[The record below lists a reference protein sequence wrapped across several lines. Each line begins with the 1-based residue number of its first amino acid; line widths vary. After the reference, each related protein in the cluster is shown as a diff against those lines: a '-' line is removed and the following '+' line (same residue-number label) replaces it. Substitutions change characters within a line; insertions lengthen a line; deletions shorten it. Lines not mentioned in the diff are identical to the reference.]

1 MPLRHITL
9 RQLKVF
15 EAVARHLSFSR
26 AAEEL
31 HLTQP
36 AVSMQVKSL
45 ESQAG
50 LPLFEQVGKKIHLTE
65 AGAEVARF
73 ALEVHSGLKDCED
86 ALAAIRGIS
95 GGRLHL
101 AVVSTAKYFAPR
113 LLSEFSR
120 RHPGVTVKLSV
131 VNREEVIGALQANQ
145 VDLAIMGR
153 PPRGLDVEAT
163 EFAKHPHGI
172 IASPEHPLARKR
184 GLELSRLAGENFLLR
199 EPGSGTRMSMERV
212 FAEHGV
218 KLASSMEL
226 ASNETIKQAVMAGM
240 GLAFLSL
247 HTVGLELATGRLV
260 RLDVKGT
267 PVTRDWHVVSRQG
280 KRLSPLAEAFRAF
293 LAAEGA
299 KLIEETTGVHV
310 REAAAGPR
318 KSPKRA
324 SAPARNPL

>member
-45 ESQAG
+45 EAQAG

-86 ALAAIRGIS
+86 TLAAIRGVS

-131 VNREEVIGALQANQ
+131 TNREQVIGELQANQ

-153 PPRGLDVEAT
+153 PPRGLDVDAT
-163 EFAKHPHGI
+163 AFAKHPHGI

-184 GLELSRLAGENFLLR
+184 NLELSRLAGENFLIR

-212 FAEHGV
+212 FADRGV

-240 GLAFLSL
+240 GLSFLSL
-247 HTVGLELATGRLV
+247 HTVGLELAAGKLV
-260 RLDVKGT
+260 RLDVRGT
-267 PVTRDWHVVSRQG
+267 PVTRDWHVVARKG
-280 KRLSPLAEAFRAF
+280 KRLSPLAESFRAF
-293 LAAEGA
+293 LAADGA
-299 KLIEETTGVHV
+299 GLIAETTGVRV
-310 REAAAGPR
+310 RAKTSPTAG
-318 KSPKRA
+318 KS
-324 SAPARNPL
+324 

>member
-1 MPLRHITL
+1 MKHATF
-9 RQLKVF
+9 RQLKIF

-45 ESQAG
+45 EAQAG
-50 LPLFEQVGKKIHLTE
+50 LALFEQVGKKIHLTQ

-73 ALEVHSGLKDCED
+73 AVEVHGRLKDCED
-86 ALAAIRGIS
+86 TLAAIRGVS

-101 AVVSTAKYFAPR
+101 AVVSTAKYVAPR
-113 LLSEFSR
+113 LLSEFMR

-131 VNREEVIGALQANQ
+131 TNREQVIGELQANQ

-153 PPRGLDVEAT
+153 PPRGLDVEAAV
-163 EFAKHPHGI
+163 FAKHPHGI
-172 IASPEHPLARKR
+172 ISSPEHPLARKR
-184 GLELSRLAGENFLLR
+184 GLELARLAGENFLIR

-212 FAEHGV
+212 FADHGV

-247 HTVGLELATGRLV
+247 HTVGLELAAGKLV
-260 RLDVKGT
+260 RLDVRGT
-267 PVTRDWHVVSRQG
+267 PVTRDWYVVSRQG
-280 KRLSPLAEAFRAF
+280 KRLSPLAESFRAF

-299 KLIEETTGVHV
+299 ALIEETTGVRV
-310 REAAAGPR
+310 RAKSAATAGKP
-318 KSPKRA
+318 
-324 SAPARNPL
+324 

>member
-1 MPLRHITL
+1 MRHATF
-9 RQLKVF
+9 RQLKIF

-36 AVSMQVKSL
+36 AVSMQVKQL
-45 ESQAG
+45 EAQAG
-50 LPLFEQVGKKIHLTE
+50 LALVEQVGKKIHLTE
-65 AGAEVARF
+65 AGTEVARF
-73 ALEVHSGLKDCED
+73 ALDVASRMKDCED
-86 ALAAIRGIS
+86 TLAAIRGVS

-131 VNREEVIGALQANQ
+131 TNREQVIGELQANQ

-163 EFAKHPHGI
+163 AFARHPHGI
-172 IASPEHPLARKR
+172 IASPDHPLARR
-184 GLELSRLAGENFLLR
+184 RHLELARLAGENFLIR

-247 HTVGLELATGRLV
+247 HTVGLELAAGKLV
-260 RLDVKGT
+260 RLDVRGT
-267 PVTRDWHVVSRQG
+267 PVTRDWHVVFRKG
-280 KRLSPLAEAFRAF
+280 KRLSPLAESFRAF
-293 LAAEGA
+293 LARDGA
-299 KLIEETTGVHV
+299 ALIAETTGVRVHPK
-310 REAAAGPR
+310 AAATAG
-318 KSPKRA
+318 
-324 SAPARNPL
+324 NT

>member
-36 AVSMQVKSL
+36 AVSMQVKTL
-45 ESQAG
+45 EAQAG

-86 ALAAIRGIS
+86 TLAAIRGVS

-113 LLSEFSR
+113 LLAEFSR

-131 VNREEVIGALQANQ
+131 TNREQVIGELQANQ

-153 PPRGLDVEAT
+153 PPRGLDVDAIA
-163 EFAKHPHGI
+163 FAKHPHGI
-172 IASPEHPLARKR
+172 IASPDHPLARKR
-184 GLELSRLAGENFLLR
+184 ALELARLAGENFLIR

-212 FAEHGV
+212 FADHRV

-240 GLAFLSL
+240 GLTFLSL
-247 HTVGLELATGRLV
+247 HTVGLELAAGKLV
-260 RLDVKGT
+260 RLDVRGT
-267 PVTRDWHVVSRQG
+267 PVTRDWHVVSRHG
-280 KRLSPLAEAFRAF
+280 KRLSPLAESFRAF
-293 LAAEGA
+293 LAADGA
-299 KLIEETTGVHV
+299 KLIEETTGV
-310 REAAAGPR
+310 RI
-318 KSPKRA
+318 RA
-324 SAPARNPL
+324 KSAPTAGKP

>member
-26 AAEEL
+26 AAAEL

-45 ESQAG
+45 EEQAG

-86 ALAAIRGIS
+86 TLAAIRGVS

-113 LLSEFSR
+113 LLAEFSR

-131 VNREEVIGALQANQ
+131 TNREQVIGELQANQ

-163 EFAKHPHGI
+163 AFAKHPHGI
-172 IASPEHPLARKR
+172 IAAPEHPLASRR
-184 GLELSRLAGENFLLR
+184 GLPSSTVKRRGSPSFQASAASEKMAPFRLKLPSGTGPTSPSCEMNGKRSSVLTSTNR
-199 EPGSGTRMSMERV
+199 EPTTSKSGQPRSVEKPPMRNACGSLPQLPAPITRV
-212 FAEHGV
+212 ANV
-218 KLASSMEL
+218 
-226 ASNETIKQAVMAGM
+226 
-240 GLAFLSL
+240 
-247 HTVGLELATGRLV
+247 
-260 RLDVKGT
+260 
-267 PVTRDWHVVSRQG
+267 
-280 KRLSPLAEAFRAF
+280 
-293 LAAEGA
+293 
-299 KLIEETTGVHV
+299 
-310 REAAAGPR
+310 
-318 KSPKRA
+318 
-324 SAPARNPL
+324 

>member
-36 AVSMQVKSL
+36 AVSMQVKGL
-45 ESQAG
+45 EAQAG

-86 ALAAIRGIS
+86 TLAAIRGVT

-113 LLSEFSR
+113 LLAEFSR

-131 VNREEVIGALQANQ
+131 DQPGAGDRRA
-145 VDLAIMGR
+145 AGATR
-153 PPRGLDVEAT
+153 WTSRSWAARRAGLDVDAIA
-163 EFAKHPHGI
+163 FAPHPHGI
-172 IASPEHPLARKR
+172 IAAPDHPLARRR
-184 GLELSRLAGENFLLR
+184 GLELSRWRAR
-199 EPGSGTRMSMERV
+199 TSSSASRARARACRWS
-212 FAEHGV
+212 
-218 KLASSMEL
+218 ASSPST
-226 ASNETIKQAVMAGM
+226 A
-240 GLAFLSL
+240 
-247 HTVGLELATGRLV
+247 
-260 RLDVKGT
+260 
-267 PVTRDWHVVSRQG
+267 
-280 KRLSPLAEAFRAF
+280 
-293 LAAEGA
+293 
-299 KLIEETTGVHV
+299 
-310 REAAAGPR
+310 
-318 KSPKRA
+318 
-324 SAPARNPL
+324 

>member
-45 ESQAG
+45 EAQAG
-50 LPLFEQVGKKIHLTE
+50 LPLVEQVGKKIHLTE

-86 ALAAIRGIS
+86 TLAAIRGVS

-131 VNREEVIGALQANQ
+131 TNREQVIGELQANQ

-163 EFAKHPHGI
+163 AFARHPHGI
-172 IASPEHPLARKR
+172 IASPDHPLARRR
-184 GLELSRLAGENFLLR
+184 GLDLARLAGEDFLIR

-212 FAEHGV
+212 FADHGV

-247 HTVGLELATGRLV
+247 HTVGLELAAGKLA

-267 PVTRDWHVVSRQG
+267 PVTREWHVVSRKG
-280 KRLSPLAEAFRAF
+280 KRLSPLAESFRAF
-293 LAAEGA
+293 LAQEGA
-299 KLIEETTGVHV
+299 ALIEETTGVRV
-310 REAAAGPR
+310 RAKTAATPG
-318 KSPKRA
+318 KT
-324 SAPARNPL
+324 